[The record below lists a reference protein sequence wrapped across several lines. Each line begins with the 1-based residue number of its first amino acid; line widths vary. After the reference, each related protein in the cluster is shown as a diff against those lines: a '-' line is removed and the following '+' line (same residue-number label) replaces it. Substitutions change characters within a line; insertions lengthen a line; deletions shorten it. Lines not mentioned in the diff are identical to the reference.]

1 MMRRIFFILP
11 LLSLLAAG
19 CSTVPITGRRQ
30 LSLVPDKEILA
41 LSQTEYRS
49 FMGKAKVSGNK
60 TQSAQVSRVGRKI
73 ASATDSYLRSNG
85 LEKEAANFAWEFN
98 LVQDKEVNAFCMPG
112 GKIVVYTGLMPL
124 IASDDELAV
133 VLGHEVAHAV
143 AKHGSERMSQQLLAS
158 AGATAAAMAVG
169 GDDKTMQG
177 AAAAVFGLGA
187 EVGVMLPFS
196 RKHES
201 EADYMGLILM
211 TMAGYKPDAAIPFW
225 KKMAAQG
232 GSSGPALLSSH
243 PSDARRIADLQ
254 RALPEV
260 KAKYGGS
267 AR

>member
-1 MMRRIFFILP
+1 MRRLVLILP
-11 LLSLLAAG
+11 LLSLFAVG

-30 LSLVPDKEILA
+30 LALVPDKEILA

-49 FMGKAKVSGNK
+49 FMGKAKVSGDK
-60 TQSAQVSRVGRKI
+60 TQSAQVTRVGRKI
-73 ASATDSYLRSNG
+73 ANATDSYLRSNG
-85 LEKEAANFAWEFN
+85 HEKEAENFSWEFN
-98 LVQDKEVNAFCMPG
+98 LVQEKEVNAFCMPG

-143 AKHGSERMSQQLLAS
+143 AKHGSERMSQQLLAA
-158 AGATAAAMAVG
+158 AGATAAAIAIG
-169 GDDKTMQG
+169 GDDSTTQA

-211 TMAGYKPDAAIPFW
+211 TLAGYNPDAAIPFW
-225 KKMAAQG
+225 EKMAAQG
-232 GSSGPALLSSH
+232 GSSRPAILSSH
-243 PSDARRIADLQ
+243 PSDKKRIAALKK
-254 RALPEV
+254 ALPEV
-260 KAKYGGS
+260 KTKYG
-267 AR
+267 R